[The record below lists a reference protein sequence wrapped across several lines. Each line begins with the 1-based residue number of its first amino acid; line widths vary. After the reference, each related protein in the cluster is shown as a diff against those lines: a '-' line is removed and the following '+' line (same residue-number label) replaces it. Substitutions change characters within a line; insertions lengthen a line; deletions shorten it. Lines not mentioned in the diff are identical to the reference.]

1 MSHIFD
7 PKKFKKLDSEE
18 RRKALPIKEV
28 LEVFKDIKGH
38 IADVGCGIGYFSF
51 PFAEHFD
58 VVHAIDISPI
68 MIDELKRRN
77 QMDNIQIALGDFSDL
92 LADDS
97 QDVFFT
103 ATVIHELDDLSGFTE
118 HAIRKLKI
126 GGTIAYLDFEKKE
139 GSMGPPMEKRVASS
153 TVEEL
158 FRKMNL
164 KDIKTHKIGQDF
176 YLTTGIYK

>member
-1 MSHIFD
+1 M
-7 PKKFKKLDSEE
+7 FK
-18 RRKALPIKEV
+18 V
-28 LEVFKDIKGH
+28 IKGH

-51 PFAEHFD
+51 PFAEHFE
-58 VVHAIDISPI
+58 VVHAIDINPI

-77 QMDNIQIALGDFSDL
+77 KMDNIQVGLGDFNDL

-103 ATVIHELDDLSGFTE
+103 ATVIHELDDLSGFTKD
-118 HAIRKLKI
+118 AIRKLKI

-139 GSMGPPMEKRVASS
+139 GSMGPPIEKRVASS
-153 TVEEL
+153 SVEAL
-158 FRKMNL
+158 FREMKL
-164 KDIKTHKIGQDF
+164 KDIRTHKIGQDF